1 MSLYQGLLP
10 TVPSILKVA
19 LELAK
24 CLVLGFGPR
33 SQGALGER
41 ERRVEIEYGHMV
53 SGDQSANGEPR
64 TGGVGMR
71 ALSLSGGNS
80 RA

>member
-1 MSLYQGLLP
+1 MLGAGL
-10 TVPSILKVA
+10 
-19 LELAK
+19 
-24 CLVLGFGPR
+24 R

-53 SGDQSANGEPR
+53 SGDQSANGEAR